1 MGSFTGARAW
11 AQGWDP
17 QYIFPADGTP
27 ERGMV
32 FTTTHG
38 NESTVWN
45 LTRHDPQGGVV
56 EYLRVTP
63 GSRVAVV
70 LVQCAE
76 VGPRKTRVTV
86 VYTFTALNESG
97 NEYVRAMDE
106 AHYRGWATA
115 IEASLRG
122 DAEGHRESTT

>member
-1 MGSFTGARAW
+1 
-11 AQGWDP
+11 
-17 QYIFPADGTP
+17 
-27 ERGMV
+27 
-32 FTTTHG
+32 
-38 NESTVWN
+38 
-45 LTRHDPQGGVV
+45 VV
-56 EYLRVTP
+56 EYL
-63 GSRVAVV
+63 
-70 LVQCAE
+70 
-76 VGPRKTRVTV
+76 RVTV